1 MEITIPAQPD
11 RLYDVLAFVGEA
23 MRGAGIDE
31 TSQNNINIAVEE
43 IFVNI
48 ANYAYPDGEGGV
60 TVRLSAGSGQF
71 TARFIDRGTRY
82 DPLAKPDPDTSLP
95 AMERD
100 IGGLGILMVK
110 KLMDQVEYR
119 YEDGMNILT
128 LQKSWR
134 DEVVAYEES

>member
-1 MEITIPAQPD
+1 MPEITIPAHPD

-31 TSQNNINIAVEE
+31 INQNNINIAVEE
-43 IFVNI
+43 IFINI
-48 ANYAYPDGEGGV
+48 ANYAYLDVEGSV
-60 TVRLSAGSGQF
+60 TVRLSVGSGQF
-71 TARFIDRGTRY
+71 TARFIDCGTRY
-82 DPLAKPDPDTSLP
+82 DPLGKPDPDTALS

-100 IGGLGILMVK
+100 IGGLGIFMVK

-128 LQKSWR
+128 MQKSWR
-134 DEVVAYEES
+134 DEKS